1 MKGNQ
6 SSPGLLRRF
15 GRGRIAAAC
24 FVLAVGAYTLKAHR
38 TPATHYS
45 TTASSTPDIMFDSL
59 WKYTAKDIEGN
70 DLALS
75 TFSGKVGLVV
85 NTATY

>member
-1 MKGNQ
+1 MKGN
-6 SSPGLLRRF
+6 SPPGLLRRF

-24 FVLAVGAYTLKAHR
+24 FVLAVGAYTLKAQR
-38 TPATHYS
+38 DPATHYS
-45 TTASSTPDIMFDSL
+45 TTSSTPDVMFDSL
-59 WKYTAKDIEGN
+59 WQYSAKDIDGN